1 LIAQFGFT
9 KEAFF
14 TFANDSHAGDQ
25 RKYGYVINSAVCD
38 SDDTLIVIKELINK
52 FGIRQELIN
61 CETISQ
67 NPGTGS
73 V

>member
-9 KEAFF
+9 KEPFSLLPTTHTLA
-14 TFANDSHAGDQ
+14 
-25 RKYGYVINSAVCD
+25 INVNMAMSVTLRVCD

>member
-1 LIAQFGFT
+1 MPTTHGLT
-9 KEAFF
+9 
-14 TFANDSHAGDQ
+14 
-25 RKYGYVINSAVCD
+25 INVNMAMSVTLRVCD
-38 SDDTLIVIKELINK
+38 SDDTLIVIKDLINK

>member
-1 LIAQFGFT
+1 MPTTHTLA
-9 KEAFF
+9 
-14 TFANDSHAGDQ
+14 
-25 RKYGYVINSAVCD
+25 INVNMAMSLTLRVCD